1 MGPRATG
8 GGGPG
13 TLATL
18 APLATLAT
26 LLAAAAAE
34 RATPECAVEA
44 GAPVFADPLDRVGPG
59 LPYDFADGEDATV
72 FAGGFRVAY
81 EEDYKVLL
89 NALSGETV
97 VLYQC
102 GTEPRVGGLA
112 ENSTAMFSV
121 PLESIAVASTSL
133 LPFLRILGVED
144 RIKYYP
150 EYATAPCVQKLVG
163 CKGADRTM
171 TPSWANATLYAA
183 QAAEAEAVGADYAD
197 APNAFAFSSFEASG
211 LLERTEWVKYLAP
224 FFNKEREAEAFFD
237 EQVEAFDAAKTAA
250 AAAGPVI
257 LEDRPTVAWVQKRA
271 YYSDEYPEAVVL
283 SFANYKRELTAAAN
297 AAILDPSFF
306 SFLEFSDPSLPD
318 LNGTAGVTV
327 TEDQVE
333 FVLTDANRDDMM
345 DLVHG
350 WLELADVIV
359 DETYAFDPASYGL
372 ANFTAAF
379 ELDGDPAGFPALADG
394 AVLRV
399 DGRVTPTGGLDWFE
413 SAPAYPAELLKDF
426 VHALWGDQ
434 DAPGEPVHVPM
445 WFRNIAAGEEPQVI
459 GPELC
464 AVPVCA
470 EEYKFICRSWNGPT
484 CEE

>member
-1 MGPRATG
+1 MAGPRATG
-8 GGGPG
+8 AGGLGA
-13 TLATL
+13 LAI
-18 APLATLAT
+18 LAT

-59 LPYDFADGEDATV
+59 LPSDFVEGEGATI
-72 FAGGFRVAY
+72 FAGGFRVGY
-81 EEDYKVLL
+81 EEDYKVVTNGL
-89 NALSGETV
+89 AGGATV

-102 GTEPRVGGLA
+102 GTTPPVGGLA
-112 ENSTAMFSV
+112 ENSTALFSV
-121 PLESIAVASTSL
+121 PLESTAVASTSL

-163 CKGADRTM
+163 CEGADRTM

-183 QAAEAEAVGADYAD
+183 QAAEVEAVFADYAD
-197 APNAFAFSSFEASG
+197 APNAVAFSSFADAG
-211 LLERTEWVKYLAP
+211 LLERAEWVKYLAP
-224 FFNKEREAEAFFD
+224 FFNKEREAEAFFR
-237 EQVEAFDAAKTAA
+237 EQVEAFDAAKAA
-250 AAAGPVI
+250 AAAAAPGGAAPVAPP
-257 LEDRPTVAWVQKRA
+257 PTVAWAAKRE
-271 YYSDEYPEAVVL
+271 YYSDEYPEAVVV
-283 SFANYKRELTAAAN
+283 SFANYKRELTTAAN

-350 WLELADVIV
+350 LLELADVIV

-413 SAPAYPAELLKDF
+413 SAPAYPAELLQDF

-434 DAPGEPVHVPM
+434 GAPGEPVHVPM

-464 AVPVCA
+464 AVPMCA
-470 EEYKFICRSWNGPT
+470 EEYKYICRSWNGPT